1 MTGDS
6 FVVAVNDRGQH
17 ALWPASLDMA
27 AGWRRESAAMSRQAC
42 LDAIAAAWQ
51 DIAPAGVRAAPSAE
65 GHPHRF
71 VHERFAEQAA
81 RRPAAAAVIAAGARV
96 TYRELDQS
104 ANRLARYL
112 KDMGAG
118 PGTLI
123 GVYAE
128 RGVEAI
134 RSLLAIMKAGG
145 GYLPLDP
152 SLPPRLPSRTVRT
165 KKGPRR
171 GRRSSP
177 SASSPPASPAGRP
190 PPSSPAWT
198 RTTCATPSTPR
209 GPPAPPR
216 PSPSATAP
224 WPASSPNWSASTGSP
239 PATGWCNWPPSP
251 STPRSSRYSS
261 RWRPGPA

>member
-6 FVVAVNDRGQH
+6 FVVTVNDRGQH
-17 ALWPASLDMA
+17 ALWPASLDPA
-27 AGWRRESAAMSRQAC
+27 AGWRRTSAAMSRQAC

-51 DIAPAGVRAAPSAE
+51 DIAPAGVRAAGSAE
-65 GHPHRF
+65 RYSHGHEARF

-152 SLPPRLPSRTVRT
+152 SLPPARLARICAEARPVAILTDDPNSFPGGTRVLAL
-165 KKGPRR
+165 GEL
-171 GRRSSP
+171 
-177 SASSPPASPAGRP
+177 PADPERQP
-190 PPSSPAWT
+190 V
-198 RTTCATPSTPR
+198 
-209 GPPAPPR
+209 
-216 PSPSATAP
+216 TAP
-224 WPASSPNWSASTGSP
+224 EVSLHPDYLCYAIHTSGSTGEPKAVAVSH
-239 PATGWCNWPPSP
+239 
-251 STPRSSRYSS
+251 
-261 RWRPGPA
+261 